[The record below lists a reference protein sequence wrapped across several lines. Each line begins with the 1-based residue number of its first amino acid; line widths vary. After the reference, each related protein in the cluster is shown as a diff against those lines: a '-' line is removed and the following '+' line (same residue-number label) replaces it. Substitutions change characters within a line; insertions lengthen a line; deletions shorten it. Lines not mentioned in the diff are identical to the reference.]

1 MKTKIIKR
9 MLIVAIAMIAMSF
22 TVMGER
28 TCDSC
33 GGSGKKTCPTC
44 NGSPRFACPK
54 CGGSGQVYNNGN
66 TYECGG

>member
-1 MKTKIIKR
+1 MKTKIFKR

-33 GGSGKKTCPTC
+33 GGSGKMTCPTC

-54 CGGSGQVYNNGN
+54 CGDPSWGDAGARATMSA
-66 TYECGG
+66 